1 MTMPWSEDYT
11 FMSPVGSPQVNMLT
25 VDMLRAGIRGKPKAK
40 IDYYVM
46 PHSPN
51 NTPDAW
57 RRQFFGDIG
66 HGVKIFDLFEFRP
79 VQAAY
84 TENYVNSIDMYRE
97 VRKSIHELGLFEELV
112 QDGVVDPGVAGI
124 FFSETADAWN
134 DHESPFDAD
143 ERALYLALRHRQI
156 PLDVILE
163 GDALKDWS
171 VIYLTDRHVSRAASK
186 ALQRFVEQGGRLVA
200 TAGAGM
206 FDERNQPN
214 VTLRKLF
221 GVKPAELEIDEA
233 NLVHYEKQDLP
244 FAEPMDHAKL
254 ASGTLPVL
262 SARQRF
268 TADPT
273 STVVAT
279 FDDGSPAMIS
289 RTVGKGTVRYLG
301 FLPGLAYLKPAIP
314 RRPPD
319 RSPAP
324 DSMVHLLPTAVDP
337 QVTPLL
343 WFDDV
348 ALPATVSASF
358 VEASLLSSPK
368 GLLVPLV
375 NWSGAPKSKVELT
388 LAKPAPGTT
397 ATLASGKPVK
407 ASADR
412 RSFELDLDV
421 ADALIL
427 R

>member
-1 MTMPWSEDYT
+1 MTMPWSEDYI

-51 NTPDAW
+51 NTPAAW

-84 TENYVNSIDMYRE
+84 TENYVNSIEMYRE
-97 VRKSIHELGLFEELV
+97 VRKSIHELGTFEDMV
-112 QDGVVDPGVAGI
+112 QEGAVEHGLSGI
-124 FFSETADAWN
+124 FFSETADAWD

-156 PLDVILE
+156 PLDMILE
-163 GDALKDWS
+163 GDPLGEWS
-171 VIYLTDRHVSRAASK
+171 VVYLTDRHVSRAASK
-186 ALQRFVEQGGRLVA
+186 ALVQFVEQGGRLVA

-214 VTLRKLF
+214 VALRKLF
-221 GVKPAELEIDEA
+221 GVQPAELQIDKA
-233 NLVHYEKQDLP
+233 NLVHFEKQDLP
-244 FAEPMDHAKL
+244 FAEPMDHVKIENG
-254 ASGTLPVL
+254 SLPVL

-268 TADPT
+268 TADA
-273 STVVAT
+273 SATVLGT
-279 FDDGSPAMIS
+279 FDDGSPAVIS
-289 RTVGKGTVRYLG
+289 RKVGKGTARYLG

-314 RRPPD
+314 RKPPD

-337 QVTPLL
+337 HVTPLL

-348 ALPATVSASF
+348 ALPVTVSAPF
-358 VEASLLSSPK
+358 VEASMVSSPK
-368 GLLVPLV
+368 GLLIPLV
-375 NWSGAPKSKVELT
+375 DWSGRPLT
-388 LAKPAPGTT
+388 HITVALAKPAPGTT
-397 ATLASGKPVK
+397 ATLASGKPVA

-412 RSFELDLDV
+412 RSFALDLDV